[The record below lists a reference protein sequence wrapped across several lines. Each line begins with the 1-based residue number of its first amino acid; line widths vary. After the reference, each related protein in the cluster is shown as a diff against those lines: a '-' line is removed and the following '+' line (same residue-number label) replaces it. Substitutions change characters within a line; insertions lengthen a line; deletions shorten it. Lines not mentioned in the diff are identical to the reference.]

1 MRQEETKRK
10 LDQAKKMKIQ
20 KTKVL
25 KDSNRIIRENIVL
38 LKDKIKYLIGFIYYR
53 EENKQK
59 KILVETKKEI
69 MKSSIMSFQNK
80 KKNLINELLSDEIS
94 KEKKDVEIKEN
105 ELMFWKHQ
113 YERKI
118 IDSA

>member
-1 MRQEETKRK
+1 MF
-10 LDQAKKMKIQ
+10 I
-20 KTKVL
+20 
-25 KDSNRIIRENIVL
+25 L
-38 LKDKIKYLIGFIYYR
+38 LIFIYMLNNICVLYINFVR
-53 EENKQK
+53 EENKQR

-69 MKSSIMSFQNK
+69 MKSSIMKFQNK
-80 KKNLINELLSDEIS
+80 KKTMISELMSEEIN

-118 IDSA
+118 IDSG